1 MKQVFL
7 FKHDSEVKA
16 DKLEEIR
23 AEIKKQIAEGVVVT
37 DGKTEFIGVF
47 TEPPEPRPLL
57 PVIAPDVFAAAP
69 ESDSGLVLP
78 ITRHITERVSL
89 EEMKAAIA
97 AGRGREV
104 VQPGDEFEIKL
115 DSGEA
120 VAVVCGGYITETRA
134 RFIFRDCL
142 WNAVMNDKATNA
154 GGYFKSKGRH
164 HVLENIYPHLPPE
177 LRAVIEPRPLVEIID
192 GEKVEYSDPLWL
204 PSGTDVFGPR
214 DWWAEEPDSVQLDI
228 FKSGERA
235 RVKEFEGETAF
246 WWLRSPRRS
255 HSNFFALVY
264 TGGTVSYTG
273 ANGSLGFAPGFDL

>member
-7 FKHDSEVKA
+7 FKRDGEVKA

-37 DGKTEFIGVF
+37 DGKTDFIGVF
-47 TEPPEPRPLL
+47 TEPIEPRPLL
-57 PVIAPDVFAAAP
+57 PMIAPDVLAAAP
-69 ESDSGLVLP
+69 ETNSGLVLP
-78 ITRHITERVSL
+78 ITRHVTERVSL

-97 AGRGREV
+97 AGHGREIIK
-104 VQPGDEFEIKL
+104 PGDEFEIKL
-115 DSGEA
+115 DSGEP
-120 VAVVCGGYITETRA
+120 VTVVCGGYITETRA
-134 RFIFRDCL
+134 RFVFRDCL
-142 WNAVMNDKATNA
+142 WNAVMNDKATNE

-214 DWWAEEPDSVQLDI
+214 DWWAEEPDSVQLEI

-235 RVKEFEGETAF
+235 RVKEFEGETAS
-246 WWLRSPRRS
+246 WWLRSPNRS
-255 HSNFFALVY
+255 YSYIFVNVY
-264 TGGTVSYTG
+264 TDG
-273 ANGSLGFAPGFDL
+273 AVYSTYAYHSLGFAPGFDL